1 MYDIL
6 YVNGNRVSIVNELRM
21 TVYRVFFFFFFL
33 GLVENEESFL
43 FCKFEESLKYSRRIE
58 SKMKL

>member
-6 YVNGNRVSIVNELRM
+6 YVNGNRVSIVNELRT
-21 TVYRVFFFFFFL
+21 TVYRVFFFW